1 LTLVGGTVGNEG
13 MRIRRGSGG
22 VYANVVVTGY
32 QDRCVNLDDTGTFAL
47 ASAAAQGALLSM
59 QHSWVGS
66 CGTGAFQDDA
76 ADPYAV
82 SAWYGAGSGNG
93 QGNAQLHGYL
103 PTAASPLLAG
113 GRSPQDAF

>member
-1 LTLVGGTVGNEG
+1 
-13 MRIRRGSGG
+13 
-22 VYANVVVTGY
+22 
-32 QDRCVNLDDTGTFAL
+32 TFAL

-113 GRSPQDAF
+113 GRSPQDAFFRPTSYRGAFAGPRDNWTSGWTVNLPAQ